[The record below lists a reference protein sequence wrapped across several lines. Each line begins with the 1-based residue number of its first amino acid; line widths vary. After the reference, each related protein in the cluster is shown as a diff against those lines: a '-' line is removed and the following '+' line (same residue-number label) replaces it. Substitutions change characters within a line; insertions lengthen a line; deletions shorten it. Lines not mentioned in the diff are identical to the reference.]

1 MKNQYVGLILGIFI
15 LIGIVVMNQQIM
27 QQVEDAY
34 KMDSGLPVAP
44 SVSNNELAVGVL
56 NNSVPVVQPIQEDVP
71 MQSSAALTGPGPAAN
86 EEKEGRE
93 DNKVIYQMPLE
104 DVKLAQ

>member
-15 LIGIVVMNQQIM
+15 LIGIVVMNRQIM

-34 KMDSGLPVAP
+34 KMDSGSPVAP
-44 SVSNNELAVGVL
+44 SVSNNELAASGM
-56 NNSVPVVQPIQEDVP
+56 NNSVPVAQPVQEDVP
-71 MQSSAALTGPGPAAN
+71 IQSSAALTEPAAN
-86 EEKEGRE
+86 EETGGRE